1 MTENR
6 TTHAAPDRHLVGA
19 MAAIVGLELNE
30 EDASAAQ
37 SILAT
42 QLEQGMQV
50 PPEAL
55 QHLEPATLFSA
66 RWS

>member
-1 MTENR
+1 MTENS
-6 TTHAAPDRHLVGA
+6 TTHEAPNMHLVGA
-19 MAAIVGLELNE
+19 MAAIVGLKLNE

-37 SILAT
+37 SILAA

-55 QHLEPATLFSA
+55 EHLEPATQFSA